1 MSKIIR
7 AYREIK
13 AVELASK
20 DHVYDVT
27 YYDLPTLESVSDEDG
42 YVEKDD
48 LLLTKTAVM
57 DAATH
62 LEVSGYG
69 SRGKVWQLSQ
79 ELQNQIKKTMVKSD
93 IL

>member
-7 AYREIK
+7 AYQEIK
-13 AVELASK
+13 SITLADK
-20 DHVYDVT
+20 HNVYEVIYHGLPSLADLT
-27 YYDLPTLESVSDEDG
+27 YEDG
-42 YVEKDD
+42 TIETDY
-48 LLLTKTAVM
+48 LLLTKGAVM
-57 DAATH
+57 ADAAH
-62 LEVSGYG
+62 IVVSGYG